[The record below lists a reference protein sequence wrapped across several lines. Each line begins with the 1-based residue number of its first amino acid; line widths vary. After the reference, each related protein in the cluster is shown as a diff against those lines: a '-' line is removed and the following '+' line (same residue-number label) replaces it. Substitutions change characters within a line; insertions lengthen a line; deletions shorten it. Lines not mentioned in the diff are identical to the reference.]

1 MVIGAQRTGTNILR
15 EILNTNEQIAMLG
28 EVLTPS
34 PAPAHWD
41 NFCRG
46 LPARSVL
53 PASFG
58 EAESLLDQYFEFV
71 RYRIRNHWEGNKK
84 SRSHAFGVDIKY
96 NQLRRIAP
104 ANWDSASPAF
114 ILCYLRSRG
123 ATLIHTTRNVIHCA
137 ISTLIASQR
146 NVWHNYDGAV
156 IDRSYHLDVE
166 ECLAYARTI
175 LQHRD
180 AFLEAA
186 SRLQD
191 RQLLLRK
198 PDRRHRESW
207 PQEEIP
213 EGPGLYGTSRRRSEA
228 PFKFRYDRRLQKAI
242 NIPYSRLLSN
252 YDALVS
258 RLKDS
263 EFSASCLDPGVVT
276 ASLVRCRNPGSLRMR
291 KPGAMP
297 WACSAW
303 KSASC
308 SINWPAIP
316 IPAKALWLSSEPF
329 AGRPPVASP
338 RA

>member
-1 MVIGAQRTGTNILR
+1 MRVLADSNTSSRGSGVHLFVVIGAQRTGTNILR

-41 NFCRG
+41 NFCRN
-46 LPARSVL
+46 LPVRSVL

-58 EAESLLDQYFEFV
+58 ETKSLLDQYFEFV
-71 RYRIRNHWEGNKK
+71 QYRIRNHWEGNKK
-84 SRSHAFGVDIKY
+84 SGSHAFGVDIKY

-104 ANWDSASPAF
+104 ANWDATSSPF

-156 IDRSYHLDVE
+156 IDRNYHIDVE

-180 AFLEAA
+180 VFFKSAHDCKVVNC
-186 SRLQD
+186 RY
-191 RQLLLRK
+191 
-198 PDRRHRESW
+198 ESLIDDIKRAGS
-207 PQEEIP
+207 QEEIP
-213 EGPGLYGTSRRRSEA
+213 EGPGPLRNIAEA
-228 PFKFRYDRRLQKAI
+228 LGGLFKFRYERRLQKAI

-252 YDALVS
+252 YDALVR

-263 EFSASCLDPGVVT
+263 EFSAF
-276 ASLVRCRNPGSLRMR
+276 ASTL
-291 KPGAMP
+291 
-297 WACSAW
+297 
-303 KSASC
+303 
-308 SINWPAIP
+308 
-316 IPAKALWLSSEPF
+316 E
-329 AGRPPVASP
+329 
-338 RA
+338 